1 MYHPFRRT
9 SHFESRTEKDPKP
22 LDYSS
27 SSKSA
32 NNNISPVIDTEN
44 AMPNVAHELAAL
56 RAKGSVRN
64 LSTNLSAKSGSAL
77 STPEAEAAARK
88 AKRENEKAGNI
99 KAKEILAKGSNA
111 AAQVTAARDGKVS
124 AQKKQDW
131 ERKAQATEMMKTGG
145 SKGAISQEMEHS
157 MNQTGKK
164 KAEWEKRNATKRE
177 MAITGVSAPKS
188 SPKAAAPQSPVAPPA
203 SSEPTVPKT
212 EASAS
217 VAKEEPVVIETADDD
232 DVPKTEAS
240 ASVVKEEPVVVETA
254 DDDDDVPDLEEADHS
269 ILTQQKEQPEG
280 VSPEESESERQITNR
295 NEKKAR
301 KMMTRLGMR
310 PVPGI
315 ARVTLKAGPGRGYFS
330 IDRPDVFISA
340 GGKAE
345 TYVIFGEAR
354 QGGQGGF
361 GNGGGAAGGGDA
373 AQAARAQ
380 AAVAQQRAAMAAVA
394 ANAADS
400 EGMPSVEEEEDV
412 PEPAVEESAG
422 EEEGV
427 EAKDVDLVMSQAS
440 CSRVKAV
447 AALKENDG
455 DLVNAIMSLTT

>member
-9 SHFESRTEKDPKP
+9 SHFESRTEKDPKA

-27 SSKSA
+27 SKSA
-32 NNNISPVIDTEN
+32 KNSFSPVVDTEN

-64 LSTNLSAKSGSAL
+64 LSTNLSAKSGAAL
-77 STPEAEAAARK
+77 STPEAEAAAIK
-88 AKRENEKAGNI
+88 AKRDNEKAGNI

-111 AAQVTAARDGKVS
+111 AAQVTAARDAKIS

-157 MNQTGKK
+157 LNQTGKK

-188 SPKAAAPQSPVAPPA
+188 PPKAAAPQSPAAPP
-203 SSEPTVPKT
+203 SPSEPAVRKT

-217 VAKEEPVVIETADDD
+217 VAKEEPVVVETANDD
-232 DVPKTEAS
+232 DVSKTEAS
-240 ASVVKEEPVVVETA
+240 ASVAKEQPVVVETA
-254 DDDDDVPDLEEADHS
+254 DDDDDDDVPDLEEADDS
-269 ILTQQKEQPEG
+269 IPTQQKEQPEG
-280 VSPEESESERQITNR
+280 VPSEESESERQITNR

-315 ARVTLKAGPGRGYFS
+315 ARVTLKAGAGRGYFS
-330 IDRPDVFISA
+330 IDRPDVFVSA

-400 EGMPSVEEEEDV
+400 EGMPSVEEGT
-412 PEPAVEESAG
+412 A

-427 EAKDVDLVMSQAS
+427 EAKDVDLVMVQAS
-440 CSRVKAV
+440 CSRDKAV